1 MWAPRAR
8 LTVSGMAASFSLDA
22 VEDVVSKIS
31 PSIVRV
37 DAGHRFG
44 GTGTAWS
51 SDLVVTA
58 SHVVE
63 RDEDIEIGL
72 DGDKTA
78 TATVVGRD
86 ESTNVALLRVT
97 GAALSP
103 IAFRGLDDVRVGKLV
118 VAIARPG
125 KTVRASFGIVSVLGG
140 EFQTRPGARVDR
152 WLETDAAIAA
162 GWSGGALVDLE
173 GRALGINNRGLVR
186 HAHLTVPHTTLERVV
201 AELSAHGKV
210 RRGHLGVGVHRVALS
225 DGVKSSLGRPQE
237 TGVLVNAIE
246 PKSHAEAA
254 GILVGDTLV
263 AIDGANVE
271 SPWELA
277 SVLRDKVDSEV
288 TIQLVRAGRVETL
301 RAHT

>member
-1 MWAPRAR
+1 
-8 LTVSGMAASFSLDA
+8 MAATFSPDV

-63 RDEDIEIGL
+63 RDEDIEIGIE
-72 DGDKTA
+72 GDKTA

-86 ESTNVALLRVT
+86 ESTNVALLRVS
-97 GAALSP
+97 GASLTP
-103 IAFRGLDDVRVGKLV
+103 ISFRKLDGIRVGRFV
-118 VAIARPG
+118 VALARPG
-125 KTVRASFGIVSVLGG
+125 KTIRASFGIVSVLGG
-140 EFQTRPGARVDR
+140 EFQTRPGARIDR
-152 WLETDAAIAA
+152 WLETDADIEA

-173 GRALGINNRGLVR
+173 GNALGMNNRGLVR
-186 HAHLTVPHTTLERVV
+186 HAHLTIPHATLERVV

-210 RRGHLGVGVHRVALS
+210 RRGYLGVGVHRVALS
-225 DGVKSSLGRPQE
+225 DAVKGSLGRAQE
-237 TGVLVNAIE
+237 AGVLVNAIE
-246 PKSHAEAA
+246 PKSHAETA

-263 AIDGANVE
+263 AIDGAKVE

-277 SVLRDKVDSEV
+277 SVLRDKVDAEV
-288 TIQLVRAGRVETL
+288 TIQLVRAGQLDTL
-301 RAHT
+301 KAHT